1 MNDDNTTKTL
11 VDTSVWIDF
20 LNESS
25 SEWAE
30 RLDHMIE
37 QDEVVISKL
46 IRCEILVG
54 IRDDVVFKRTSSYLD
69 GFETLDD
76 THPQVLAQAV
86 DIYRKCRRSGITV
99 RTLVDCIIASTALRA
114 GRPLFAKDRDF
125 ENIKQIFPLNLLQ
138 IS

>member
-1 MNDDNTTKTL
+1 MNDDDPTKTL

-20 LNESS
+20 LNDSS
-25 SEWAE
+25 SAWAAH
-30 RLDHMIE
+30 LDHMIE
-37 QDEVVISKL
+37 QDEVVISNL

-54 IRDDVVFKRTSSYLD
+54 IRDDVLFKRTSSYLD

-86 DIYRKCRRSGITV
+86 DIYRKCRRNGITV
-99 RTLVDCIIASTALRA
+99 RTLVDCIIASTAIHT

-125 ENIKQIFPLNLLQ
+125 ENIKRIFPLNLPQ